1 MAAIIV
7 LSIIFI
13 FIYFYVSLFF
23 RILFSI
29 FKIELELA
37 EFLLVALS
45 FSVSVLVSAA
55 FFTVAKHL

>member
-1 MAAIIV
+1 MTAIIV

-45 FSVSVLVSAA
+45 FSVSVLVSVA

>member
-1 MAAIIV
+1 MTAIIV